1 MKTFEEKLKRLE
13 VINNQ
18 IKGGEINLETSLKLF
33 EEGISLAKTMEK
45 ELTKAER
52 KVEYLLEDN
61 DNSNEDETSEDETSE
76 VDASVVDA
84 SVVDASEN
92 LSEKTRSGHEAKN
105 GGSRKKREISAAD
118 DERNLKLFEDEEV
131 SKTPS
136 TGDNDHE

>member
-13 VINNQ
+13 AINNQ
-18 IKGGEINLETSLKLF
+18 IKGGEVNLETSLKLF
-33 EEGISLAKTMEK
+33 EEGIGLAKTMEK

-61 DNSNEDETSEDETSE
+61 ENPNEDETSEDETSE
-76 VDASVVDA
+76 DDASVVDA
-84 SVVDASEN
+84 PEN

-105 GGSRKKREISAAD
+105 GGGRKKREISAAD
-118 DERNLKLFEDEEV
+118 DDRNLKLFEDDEV